1 MTIRDAI
8 GQLDVLCVLDAPSL
22 RTAVDMA
29 KDALREQQAR
39 EENLQGQWISV
50 KDRLPDNEQD
60 VLVCVEREHYAKP
73 GQYIRFVT
81 KAFYTDGRSYTED
94 SAYYWDDCNFEYD
107 ERLDSYI
114 IPEGWWET
122 ADYIEEFRAV
132 SDSVTHWMPLPELPK
147 KQIRDFEQ

>member
-1 MTIRDAI
+1 MTISEAI
-8 GQLDVLCVLDAPSL
+8 KMLDVLYVLDAPNL
-22 RTAVDMA
+22 AQAINMA

-60 VLVCVEREHYAKP
+60 VLVCVEREYYAKP

-147 KQIRDFEQ
+147 NK

>member
-1 MTIRDAI
+1 MTISEAI
-8 GQLDVLCVLDAPSL
+8 KMLDVLYVLDAPNL
-22 RTAVDMA
+22 AQAINMA

-94 SAYYWDDCNFEYD
+94 SAYY
-107 ERLDSYI
+107 
-114 IPEGWWET
+114 
-122 ADYIEEFRAV
+122 
-132 SDSVTHWMPLPELPK
+132 
-147 KQIRDFEQ
+147 